1 MPHSDRF
8 RPAPWNAVILLGGK
22 CARKI
27 NGGYGPKKKQTLK
40 DALRAELKADSRRR
54 QVRIIETLC
63 IGI

>member
-1 MPHSDRF
+1 MPPLDRF
-8 RPAPWNAVILLGGK
+8 RPTPWNTVILLCGK